1 MNGMRLYKLI
11 LYSRNTAK
19 TLMLQRSY
27 GICCAIYKYFF
38 LIITYAYAFAFQ
50 QKQLIFQLSFSFV
63 PTPPPAIFEI
73 HLQRNS
79 IATASRGWPLI
90 KCIKAQY
97 TVYSLWTIYV
107 RI

>member
-1 MNGMRLYKLI
+1 MECAYINLFCTVVI
-11 LYSRNTAK
+11 
-19 TLMLQRSY
+19 QRKPLCFKDLTEFVVQY
-27 GICCAIYKYFF
+27 INFF
-38 LIITYAYAFAFQ
+38 FFIITYAYAFAFQ